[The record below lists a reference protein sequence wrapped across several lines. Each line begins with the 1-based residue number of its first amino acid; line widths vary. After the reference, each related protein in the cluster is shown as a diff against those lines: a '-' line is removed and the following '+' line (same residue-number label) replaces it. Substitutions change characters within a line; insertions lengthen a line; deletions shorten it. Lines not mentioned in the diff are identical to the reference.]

1 MISAFDG
8 AGNESVAAP
17 WVLPRVHSLASS
29 VACSSPRSSVAC
41 SRASTQPAQAHNLL
55 QHIAT
60 MLVQPRTMAVM
71 AILTGGLVMKLLSDL
86 SQQEARLAQLEA
98 TLSQHTAAIGG
109 ANAQVASLAQTVAR
123 SQHQPA
129 PAPVAA
135 GSPPPAPAQTMAPP
149 PPPPAPPPPPPA
161 PGPTVAGLDGCPP
174 VGPPDPTCTRIQ
186 RKTWSESWS
195 AVPAEDKETWKQL
208 DCGCKL
214 RARPKAGM
222 PAKCPRREQGWDVK
236 AQAQVR
242 TLKDKYAGE
251 RCVLVA
257 NGPSLNKIR

>member
-1 MISAFDG
+1 
-8 AGNESVAAP
+8 
-17 WVLPRVHSLASS
+17 
-29 VACSSPRSSVAC
+29 
-41 SRASTQPAQAHNLL
+41 
-55 QHIAT
+55 

-161 PGPTVAGLDGCPP
+161 PDPTVAGLDGCPP
-174 VGPPDPTCTRIQ
+174 VGPPDPMCTRIQ